1 MQLAGNITM
10 MKTSLV
16 DGKANYV
23 LSLGGELIE
32 MNSLV
37 GRQIELSFSGDI
49 NCSNCGQ
56 KTNKS
61 FSQGYCFPCA
71 RSLARCDMCI
81 MKPETCHHHLGT
93 CREPEWGLSN
103 CFSSHVVYLANSSGP
118 KVGITRE
125 TNMPGRWID
134 QGAIS
139 ALPILKVN
147 SRIDSG
153 KVESALK
160 PFIAD
165 KTNWR
170 KMLTNEVEQ
179 TNLIAKKTELLSEIP
194 DLIDAV
200 RAKLLDDET
209 INISYPV
216 IKYPTKIVSLSF
228 DKTPN
233 ISGVLEGIKGQYLLF
248 DSGVL
253 NLRKFSSYHIG
264 LSSL

>member
-23 LSLGGELIE
+23 LSLEGEKIE
-32 MNSLV
+32 MNPLV
-37 GRQIELSFSGDI
+37 GRQIELSFSGEI

-56 KTNKS
+56 KTKKS

-147 SRIDSG
+147 SRVDSG

-170 KMLTNEVEQ
+170 KMLKNEVEQ
-179 TNLIAKKTELLSEIP
+179 TYLVAKKIELLSEIP
-194 DLIDAV
+194 DLIDAL
-200 RAKLLDDET
+200 RAKLLDDEA

-228 DKTPN
+228 DKTPY
-233 ISGVLEGIKGQYLLF
+233 ISGILEGIKGQYLLL

>member
-16 DGKANYV
+16 DGKANYI

-37 GRQIELSFSGDI
+37 GRQIELSFSGEI

-103 CFSSHVVYLANSSGP
+103 CFSPHVVYLANSSGP

-170 KMLTNEVEQ
+170 KMLTNEVGQ
-179 TNLIAKKTELLSEIP
+179 TDLIAKKTELLSEIP
-194 DLIDAV
+194 DLIETL

-228 DKTPN
+228 DKTPY
-233 ISGVLEGIKGQYLLF
+233 ISGILEGIKGQYLLL
-248 DSGVL
+248 DNGVL

>member
-1 MQLAGNITM
+1 MQLDGQIQM

-16 DGKANYV
+16 EGRANY
-23 LSLGGELIE
+23 SLAIGKDTVD
-32 MNSLV
+32 MNSLI
-37 GRQIELSFSGDI
+37 GSPIKLTFAGHI
-49 NCSNCGQ
+49 TCSNCGNR
-56 KTNKS
+56 TNKS

-81 MKPETCHHHLGT
+81 MKPETCHYHLGT

-103 CFSSHVVYLANSSGP
+103 CFSPHIVYLANSSGP
-118 KVGITRE
+118 KVGITRAS
-125 TNMPGRWID
+125 NIPGRWID

-153 KVESALK
+153 KIESALK

-170 KMLTNEVEQ
+170 KMLKNEVELVDLLAIR
-179 TNLIAKKTELLSEIP
+179 NDLLMKIPGLIEQLEAQH
-194 DLIDAV
+194 
-200 RAKLLDDET
+200 LDDET
-209 INISYPV
+209 LNINYPV
-216 IKYPTKIVSLSF
+216 LKYPSKIVSLNL
-228 DKTPN
+228 DKTPVV
-233 ISGVLEGIKGQYLLF
+233 SGVLDGIKGQYLLL

-253 NLRKFSSYHIG
+253 NLRKFSSYHVE
-264 LSSL
+264 LSV

>member
-1 MQLAGNITM
+1 MQVAGQIKM

-16 DGKANYV
+16 EGEANYS
-23 LSLGGELIE
+23 LSIGNEVID

-37 GRQIELSFSGDI
+37 GGPIKLNFKGDI
-49 NCSNCGQ
+49 SCSNCGNR
-56 KTNKS
+56 TSKS

-81 MKPETCHHHLGT
+81 MKPETCHYHLGT

-103 CFSSHVVYLANSSGP
+103 CFSPHIVYLANSSGP
-118 KVGITRE
+118 KVGITRA

-139 ALPILKVN
+139 ALPILQVS
-147 SRIDSG
+147 SRINSG
-153 KVESALK
+153 KIESALK

-170 KMLTNEVEQ
+170 KMLKNEVEQ
-179 TNLIAKKTELLSEIP
+179 TDLLAIKNELLDTISGLIDQMEAQKLNSEI
-194 DLIDAV
+194 L
-200 RAKLLDDET
+200 
-209 INISYPV
+209 NISYPV
-216 IKYPTKIVSLSF
+216 LKYPTKIVSLNF
-228 DKTPN
+228 DKTPS
-233 ISGVLEGIKGQYLLF
+233 ISGVLDGIKGQYLLL

-253 NLRKFSSYHIG
+253 NMRKFSSYHIE
-264 LSSL
+264 LTS

>member
-170 KMLTNEVEQ
+170 KMLKKEVEQ
-179 TNLIAKKTELLSEIP
+179 TDLIAKKIESLSEIP
-194 DLIDAV
+194 GLIGELG
-200 RAKLLDDET
+200 AKWLDDET

-228 DKTPN
+228 DKKPN
-233 ISGVLEGIKGQYLLF
+233 ISGILEGIKGQYLLL

>member
-16 DGKANYV
+16 DGKANYI

-37 GRQIELSFSGDI
+37 GRQIELSFSGEI

-170 KMLTNEVEQ
+170 KMLKNEVEQ
-179 TNLIAKKTELLSEIP
+179 TDLIAKKTELLSEIP
-194 DLIDAV
+194 DLIEELG
-200 RAKLLDDET
+200 AKWLGDET

-228 DKTPN
+228 DKTPY
-233 ISGVLEGIKGQYLLF
+233 ISGILEGIKGQYLLL
-248 DSGVL
+248 DNGVL

>member
-170 KMLTNEVEQ
+170 KMLTNEVGQ
-179 TNLIAKKTELLSEIP
+179 TDLIAKKTELLSEIP
-194 DLIDAV
+194 DLIETL

-228 DKTPN
+228 DKTPY
-233 ISGVLEGIKGQYLLF
+233 ISGILEGIKGQYLLL
-248 DSGVL
+248 DNGVL

>member
-170 KMLTNEVEQ
+170 KMLTNEVWQ
-179 TNLIAKKTELLSEIP
+179 IDLIAKKTELLSEIP
-194 DLIDAV
+194 DLIDAL

-228 DKTPN
+228 DKTPY
-233 ISGVLEGIKGQYLLF
+233 ISGILEGIKGQYLLL
-248 DSGVL
+248 DNGVL

>member
-81 MKPETCHHHLGT
+81 MKPETCHYHLGT

-170 KMLTNEVEQ
+170 KMITNEVEQ
-179 TNLIAKKTELLSEIP
+179 TDLMAKKTELLSEIP
-194 DLIDAV
+194 ELIEDL
-200 RAKLLDDET
+200 RAKMLDDET
-209 INISYPV
+209 VNISYPV

-233 ISGVLEGIKGQYLLF
+233 ISGALEGIKGQYLLL
-248 DSGVL
+248 DCGVL
-253 NLRKFSSYHIG
+253 NLRKFSSYHIE
-264 LSSL
+264 LSSF

>member
-1 MQLAGNITM
+1 M

-170 KMLTNEVEQ
+170 KMLTNEVGQ
-179 TNLIAKKTELLSEIP
+179 TDLIAKKTELLSEIP
-194 DLIDAV
+194 DLIEELG
-200 RAKLLDDET
+200 AKWLDDET

-233 ISGVLEGIKGQYLLF
+233 ISGILEGIKGQYLLL

>member
-1 MQLAGNITM
+1 MQLAGQIKM

-16 DGKANYV
+16 EGEANYS
-23 LSLGGELIE
+23 LSIGNETVE
-32 MNSLV
+32 MNSLI
-37 GRQIELSFSGDI
+37 GKQIELSFKGEI
-49 NCSNCGQ
+49 TCSNCGNR
-56 KTNKS
+56 TSKS
-61 FSQGYCFPCA
+61 YSQGYCFPCA

-93 CREPEWGLSN
+93 CREPDWGLSN
-103 CFSSHVVYLANSSGP
+103 CFTSHVVYLANSSGP
-118 KVGITRE
+118 KVGITRA

-153 KVESALK
+153 KIESALK

-170 KMLTNEVEQ
+170 KMLKNEVE
-179 TNLIAKKTELLSEIP
+179 LVDLFAKKIELLAEIP
-194 DLIDAV
+194 ELIDELGAQW
-200 RAKLLDDET
+200 LDDEM

-216 IKYPTKIVSLSF
+216 LKYPTKIVSLNF
-228 DKTPN
+228 DKTPI
-233 ISGVLEGIKGQYLLF
+233 ISGVLDGIKGQYLLL
-248 DSGVL
+248 DCGVL
-253 NLRKFSSYHIG
+253 NLRKFSSYH
-264 LSSL
+264 LEFSS

>member
-1 MQLAGNITM
+1 
-10 MKTSLV
+10 
-16 DGKANYV
+16 
-23 LSLGGELIE
+23 
-32 MNSLV
+32 
-37 GRQIELSFSGDI
+37 
-49 NCSNCGQ
+49 
-56 KTNKS
+56 
-61 FSQGYCFPCA
+61 
-71 RSLARCDMCI
+71 MCI

-103 CFSSHVVYLANSSGP
+103 CFSPHVVYLANSSGP
-118 KVGITRE
+118 KVGITRQ

-194 DLIDAV
+194 DLIDAL

-228 DKTPN
+228 DKTPY
-233 ISGVLEGIKGQYLLF
+233 ISGILEGIKGQYLLL
-248 DSGVL
+248 DNGVL

>member
-37 GRQIELSFSGDI
+37 GRQIELSFSGEI

-103 CFSSHVVYLANSSGP
+103 CFSPHVVYLANSSGP

-179 TNLIAKKTELLSEIP
+179 TDLVAKKTALLSEIA
-194 DLIDAV
+194 DLIGELG
-200 RAKLLDDET
+200 AKLLDDET

-233 ISGVLEGIKGQYLLF
+233 ISGILEGIKGQYLLL

>member
-1 MQLAGNITM
+1 
-10 MKTSLV
+10 
-16 DGKANYV
+16 
-23 LSLGGELIE
+23 
-32 MNSLV
+32 
-37 GRQIELSFSGDI
+37 
-49 NCSNCGQ
+49 
-56 KTNKS
+56 
-61 FSQGYCFPCA
+61 
-71 RSLARCDMCI
+71 MCI

-153 KVESALK
+153 KAESALK

-170 KMLTNEVEQ
+170 KMLTNEVGQ
-179 TNLIAKKTELLSEIP
+179 TDLIAKKTELLSEIP
-194 DLIDAV
+194 DLIETL

-233 ISGVLEGIKGQYLLF
+233 ISGVLEGIKGQYLLL

-253 NLRKFSSYHIG
+253 NLRKFSSYRIE

>member
-1 MQLAGNITM
+1 MQLAGQIKM

-16 DGKANYV
+16 EGEANYS
-23 LSLGGELIE
+23 LSIGNETVE
-32 MNSLV
+32 MNSLI
-37 GRQIELSFSGDI
+37 GKQIELSFKGEI
-49 NCSNCGQ
+49 TCSNCGNR
-56 KTNKS
+56 TSKS
-61 FSQGYCFPCA
+61 YSQGYCFPCA

-93 CREPEWGLSN
+93 CREPDWGLSN
-103 CFSSHVVYLANSSGP
+103 CFTSHVVYLANSSGP
-118 KVGITRE
+118 KVGITRA

-153 KVESALK
+153 KIESALK

-170 KMLTNEVEQ
+170 KMLKNEVE
-179 TNLIAKKTELLSEIP
+179 LVDLFAKKIELLAEIP
-194 DLIDAV
+194 ELIDELGAQW
-200 RAKLLDDET
+200 LDDEM

-216 IKYPTKIVSLSF
+216 LKYPTKIVSLNF
-228 DKTPN
+228 DKTPI
-233 ISGVLEGIKGQYLLF
+233 ISGVLDGIKGQYLLL
-248 DSGVL
+248 DCGVL
-253 NLRKFSSYHIG
+253 NLRKFSSYHLG
-264 LSSL
+264 LSS